1 MMDGGKAKNATLD
14 ALFRT
19 NVARDPD
26 GVSLQDPPDSGA
38 VTGNP
43 PRSLTY
49 AQADRRI
56 GALARL
62 LHEIGIPEGG
72 TVAIQLPNNAD
83 SVIAFLAVVR
93 AGMVPA
99 MLPLLWRRAECV
111 AALSRAHATAIL
123 CCGRVGDFDHGQ
135 LALEI
140 AAELFPIRAVAGFGR
155 GLADGIVPID
165 EVAGDMPPS
174 DEIES
179 FADIAAVTFDV
190 GADGPVPVER
200 NAIQILSAGLLI
212 GRDAG
217 AGRGAAILSTV
228 PVSSYAGLSASLVP
242 WLMSGGRLEF
252 HHPFAPDILSRQI
265 EEADILVLPDAVTLR
280 LAETSLLGAGN
291 LRAVISICRS
301 PERFAAAA
309 AWPLTELALVDV
321 AAFGELAVLSALRP
335 ADGNPAPWPLR
346 VRSADAESEIAQT
359 YVTSAGTLG
368 IRGALAAGP
377 DIDTG
382 YACTMAP
389 EQNAITVTA
398 APSGLANVGGYRF
411 ALRDLQHAIRMIDE
425 SSLIAALPQS
435 LTGHRLAGHAC
446 DPAAMR
452 QTLRDFG
459 LGPLVTGAF
468 RDRATQS

>member
-1 MMDGGKAKNATLD
+1 MMDGGKARNATLD
-14 ALFRT
+14 ALFRA

-26 GVSLQDPPDSGA
+26 GVALQDPPDREA
-38 VTGNP
+38 ITGNP

-72 TVAIQLPNNAD
+72 TVAIQLPNSAD
-83 SVIAFLAVVR
+83 SVIALLAVAR

-165 EVAGDMPPS
+165 EVASDMPA
-174 DEIES
+174 DDIDT
-179 FADIAAVTFDV
+179 FAEIAAVTFDV

-200 NAIQILSAGLLI
+200 NAMHILSAGLLI

-217 AGRGAAILSTV
+217 AGRGSAILSTV

-252 HHPFAPDILSRQI
+252 HHPFAPDILARQI
-265 EEADILVLPDAVTLR
+265 EGCDILVVPDVVALR
-280 LAETSLLGAGN
+280 LAETSLLGARN

-321 AAFGELAVLSALRP
+321 AGFGELALLTALRR
-335 ADGNPAPWPLR
+335 ADGHPAPWPLR
-346 VRSADAESEIAQT
+346 FRSADGDSEIAQI

-377 DIDTG
+377 DTDTG

-389 EQNAITVTA
+389 DQNAIIVTA
-398 APSGLANVGGYRF
+398 APSGVANVGGYRL
-411 ALRDLQHAIRMIDE
+411 ALRDLQHAIRMIDDG
-425 SSLIAALPQS
+425 SLIAALPHS
-435 LTGHRLAGHAC
+435 LTGHRLAGHAS

-452 QTLRDFG
+452 QTLQDFG

-468 RDRATQS
+468 RDRAT